1 MEALKAE
8 LKQLQAQR
16 SAIEAEIK
24 ERSDRLNDPGQP
36 GMNGSLLDK
45 EGFPRSDIDIHAV
58 RSDRNAVIRLANDH
72 KHLSSRLEQL
82 LHKMHAAWHGGCM
95 SRRATLHVQQMCYAG
110 RETGAVAA
118 AGNSQPAGNGAAAA
132 AAAAVAAVSTSAVQ
146 QQDTKMPQASETP
159 AAAAAAADV
168 ALRPFA
174 VVDEVADGSPAAA
187 AGIQLGD
194 QLCRFG
200 AAMAGSGSELQQVAQ
215 ELQAHENKAVQVV
228 FLRAG
233 QAVQMQLVPQK
244 WAGRGLLGCHLRPL

>member
-1 MEALKAE
+1 MDALKAE

-24 ERSDRLNDPGQP
+24 ERSDCLNDPGQP

-72 KHLSSRLEQL
+72 KQLSSRLEQL
-82 LHKMHAAWHGGCM
+82 LHKMHALA
-95 SRRATLHVQQMCYAG
+95 

-132 AAAAVAAVSTSAVQ
+132 AAAPAAAASTSAVQ

-159 AAAAAAADV
+159 AAAAAAAAADA

-200 AAMAGSGSELQQVAQ
+200 AAVAGSGNELQQVAQ
-215 ELQAHENKAVQVV
+215 ELQAHEDKAVQVV

>member
-8 LKQLQAQR
+8 LNQLQAQR

-24 ERSDRLNDPGQP
+24 ERSDRLNEPGQP

-72 KHLSSRLEQL
+72 KQLSSQLEQL
-82 LHKMHAAWHGGCM
+82 LHKMHALA
-95 SRRATLHVQQMCYAG
+95 

-132 AAAAVAAVSTSAVQ
+132 AAAPAAAASTSAVQ
-146 QQDTKMPQASETP
+146 QQDTKTPQASETP
-159 AAAAAAADV
+159 AAAAAAADA

-200 AAMAGSGSELQQVAQ
+200 AAVAGSGNELQQVAQ
-215 ELQAHENKAVQVV
+215 ELQAHEDKAVQVV